1 MLDFLVS
8 DIVATGAGVEGF
20 VGTIRA
26 WVGPI
31 LLLIISAISLTFLF
45 KRQIS
50 QFVVFILIAVLV
62 AIIFYSPG
70 LLVGIANTFAAET
83 GAATGWGN

>member
-1 MLDFLVS
+1 MLEFLVS
-8 DIVATGAGVEGF
+8 DIVANAGVEGF

-62 AIIFYSPG
+62 AIIFYAPG
-70 LLVGIANTFAAET
+70 LLVGIANTFAGEV
-83 GAATGWGN
+83 GSATGWG